1 MKNPK
6 HHLRLSK
13 KISTSAVAN
22 DLQSI
27 HKMPSLHSDVTTA
40 PTEEQRPIQNINS
53 TFANAAVPKKENI
66 ATFLDSIP
74 RGIEKKHLNSQ
85 VKEERIHLKVF
96 PSVKTNQLDHY
107 VIPNVR
113 GIQLR
118 LCYNSRRLQ
127 EHSSKQRYVRT
138 EAPSKKIM
146 LIGAKL
152 SKL

>member
-1 MKNPK
+1 
-6 HHLRLSK
+6 
-13 KISTSAVAN
+13 
-22 DLQSI
+22 
-27 HKMPSLHSDVTTA
+27 MPSLHSDVTTA

-53 TFANAAVPKKENI
+53 TFANAAIPKKENI

-74 RGIEKKHLNSQ
+74 RGIEKKYLDSQ